1 MAALSLRYD
10 HYSSQSLF
18 EAACKRANL
27 DDQESYT
34 ASEVAAFRAALA
46 KLGDRL
52 QRVDDRL
59 DSLLGTAAPDANQ
72 PPAAAAKPA
81 NAPHPAGTTPPS
93 EGDANVK
100 AAPHATAPMLASEG
114 DAKPEP
120 AKVANAP
127 QSTAPM
133 STSEGDAK
141 PEPVKA
147 ASAPQ
152 SPVPMPAS
160 EAGSK
165 PEPAKLANGPQST
178 APMPASEGG
187 SRPEPAKLANV
198 PQSTA
203 PMPASEGSSKPEPAK
218 LANVPQST
226 APLPTEPATP
236 EPPSSTEAGETRI
249 VLSGLELADGD
260 TLFVCGDRVEL
271 GNWDPERA
279 RPMMRDG
286 DAWIA
291 VVPRGEG
298 VFKFLRRTEDG
309 DVTWE
314 AGDNR
319 EIGMAAKIETSWQ
332 APGSD

>member
-1 MAALSLRYD
+1 MKLARHDLVAALSLRYD

-34 ASEVAAFRAALA
+34 AAEVAAFRAALA

-52 QRVDDRL
+52 QRIDDRL
-59 DSLLGTAAPDANQ
+59 DSLLGTSEPGEDTAQAS
-72 PPAAAAKPA
+72 PPAPKLTVESAATHAEGSTASAKPPKAESAKPTNAPPAGSKTEAANASPAGSKTDAANAPPAGSKTDAAKPA
-81 NAPHPAGTTPPS
+81 NAPP
-93 EGDANVK
+93 
-100 AAPHATAPMLASEG
+100 
-114 DAKPEP
+114 
-120 AKVANAP
+120 
-127 QSTAPM
+127 STAPAP
-133 STSEGDAK
+133 AK
-141 PEPVKA
+141 PGVATPA
-147 ASAPQ
+147 HAPQ
-152 SPVPMPAS
+152 ATPPMPAPDGLAS
-160 EAGSK
+160 AA
-165 PEPAKLANGPQST
+165 PRPAP
-178 APMPASEGG
+178 
-187 SRPEPAKLANV
+187 
-198 PQSTA
+198 
-203 PMPASEGSSKPEPAK
+203 
-218 LANVPQST
+218 
-226 APLPTEPATP
+226 
-236 EPPSSTEAGETRI
+236 STESETRI
-249 VLSGLELADGD
+249 VLTGIELADGD
-260 TLFVCGDRVEL
+260 ALFVCGDRVEL

-332 APGSD
+332 SHGLD